1 MWLPD
6 LHRPE
11 IEIYDAL
18 WKLESDILEDL
29 DLSLDYHTI
38 GGMHISLDHKSVE
51 LEIRNKSG
59 RFITDAQV
67 TVSEW
72 LS

>member
-1 MWLPD
+1 MNTN
-6 LHRPE
+6 RPE

-18 WKLESDILEDL
+18 SKLEADILEDL
-29 DLSLDYHTI
+29 DFNLDYHSV
-38 GGMHISLDHKSVE
+38 GGMHISSDHKSVE